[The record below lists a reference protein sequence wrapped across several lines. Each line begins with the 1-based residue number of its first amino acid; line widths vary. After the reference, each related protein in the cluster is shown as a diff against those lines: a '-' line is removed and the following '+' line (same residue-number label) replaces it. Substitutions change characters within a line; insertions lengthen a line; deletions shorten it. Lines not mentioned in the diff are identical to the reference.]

1 MNAAENTLNK
11 EYIITE
17 LKKLSIIHYKIIN
30 FQDFL
35 PYKL

>member
-11 EYIITE
+11 EYIIIE
-17 LKKLSIIHYKIIN
+17 LKKLSIFHYKIIH

-35 PYKL
+35 PFKL